1 MSRTVGGEAGVC
13 PASPR
18 RPCDERTRESSST
31 AASERIELKGPQ
43 PIVDVFEIEF
53 LDGGVEVFAF
63 MFG

>member
-1 MSRTVGGEAGVC
+1 MTNEHGSAV
-13 PASPR
+13 PR
-18 RPCDERTRESSST
+18 LHRRESS
-31 AASERIELKGPQ
+31 LKGPQ

>member
-1 MSRTVGGEAGVC
+1 MTNGHGSAAGI
-13 PASPR
+13 
-18 RPCDERTRESSST
+18 TT

-43 PIVDVFEIEF
+43 PIVDGVFEIEF